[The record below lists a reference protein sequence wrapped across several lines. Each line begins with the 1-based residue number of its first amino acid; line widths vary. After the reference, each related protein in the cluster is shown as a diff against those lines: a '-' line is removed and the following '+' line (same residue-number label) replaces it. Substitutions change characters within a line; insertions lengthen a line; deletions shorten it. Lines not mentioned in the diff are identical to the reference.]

1 MTDDMYEQDAQPET
15 SDALVR
21 ITQLADL
28 LREQQRQV
36 AQLEE
41 ALRDAKE
48 AARRTEREDLPTLMA
63 ELGLGEIKLLD
74 GTTVTVA
81 HDVECGIS
89 VERMPAAIAW
99 LTAHGYDG
107 ILKTKLSMEF
117 GRGEVDEAELIAR
130 EISALS
136 ERSVDVAQTIHPQTL
151 KAFVKERMEAGEA
164 IPFDTFGIMP
174 FDRVKLK
181 APRPTAAA
189 SRKR

>member
-1 MTDDMYEQDAQPET
+1 MTDDMYEQDAQPKT

-36 AQLEE
+36 AQLEA

-117 GRGEVDEAELIAR
+117 GRGEVDEAERIAC